1 MFPLLAKVRASKGA
15 WLSGGEQQVLAIA
28 RALVANPG
36 LLLLDE
42 PSEGLAPR
50 VVETLVEQLQMV
62 RSAGLAMLL
71 AEQHVRAREGAREQ
85 DVCARARGCAPGGV
99 SGAEAGV
106 HPCSCAGVDPLLQG
120 GLAPRRAHLSRL
132 RQVADTSRIESCM
145 TVMGSTG
152 AIEAP
157 PALELRDVRK
167 RFGGIRAVDGVS
179 LRVGAGERVAVIGP
193 NGAGKSTLFGL
204 ISGELRTDGG
214 DVLLEGRSMR
224 GVAPQGR
231 ARLGLGRTFQTARL
245 FAGLS
250 VRENV
255 ELAQTAGGSVGGD
268 VAGALVEVGLS
279 EDVERSAGVLAQ
291 GERKRLELAM
301 VLAGEPRVLLL
312 DEPTAGMGREERVA
326 IMELVVGV
334 AARRGLT
341 MIFTE
346 HDMDA
351 VFAYARR
358 VVVMDRGTSIADGAP
373 ASIQRDERVRRV
385 YLGDNRATVERACGE

>member
-1 MFPLLAKVRASKGA
+1 M
-15 WLSGGEQQVLAIA
+15 
-28 RALVANPG
+28 
-36 LLLLDE
+36 
-42 PSEGLAPR
+42 
-50 VVETLVEQLQMV
+50 LQ
-62 RSAGLAMLL
+62 R
-71 AEQHVRAREGAREQ
+71 
-85 DVCARARGCAPGGV
+85 
-99 SGAEAGV
+99 
-106 HPCSCAGVDPLLQG
+106 

-179 LRVGAGERVAVIGP
+179 LRVGASERVAVIGP

-204 ISGELRTDGG
+204 ISGEVKVDGG
-214 DVLLEGRSMR
+214 EVLLEGRNVR

-255 ELAQTAGGSVGGD
+255 ELAQVAGRCEEGD
-268 VAGALVEVGLS
+268 VAEALVEVGLD
-279 EDVERSAGVLAQ
+279 EDVEREARVLAQ

-341 MIFTE
+341 VVFTE

-358 VVVMDRGTSIADGAP
+358 VVVMDRGKPIADGPPEAVR
-373 ASIQRDERVRRV
+373 RDARVRRV
-385 YLGDNRATVERACGE
+385 YLGSNGLGPVTD